1 MRSGAPP
8 FRNGRFA
15 NRPYEG
21 KTITWLSRF
30 HRAAIRNGT
39 HICVPYGNKTGPSPP
54 ARLPAFAA
62 ARKET
67 KKVTFELKRARL
79 AMKKGVFFRRL
90 EEN

>member
-39 HICVPYGNKTGPSPP
+39 HIWRPLRKQNRALP
-54 ARLPAFAA
+54 ARAFARICRCPKRSEKGNIRA
-62 ARKET
+62 EARPI
-67 KKVTFELKRARL
+67 ADQ
-79 AMKKGVFFRRL
+79 KGVFFRRL